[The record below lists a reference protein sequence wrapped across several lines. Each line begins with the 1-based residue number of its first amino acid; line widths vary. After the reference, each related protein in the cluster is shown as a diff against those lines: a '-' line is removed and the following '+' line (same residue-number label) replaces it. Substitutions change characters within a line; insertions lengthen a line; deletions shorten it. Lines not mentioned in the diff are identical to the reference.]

1 MPKQLDSN
9 KPKTSPDS
17 LNYYHVDNIEY
28 PDNIIT
34 STCTFIYDIKKEVEN
49 VELIENEEGNFIE
62 VISII
67 TNPAPYGYLTT
78 NNKHMLKER
87 FGIVDGKIQLVK
99 SINGVEIPGYYV
111 APTINWEE

>member
-1 MPKQLDSN
+1 MSQELSS
-9 KPKTSPDS
+9 T
-17 LNYYHVDNIEY
+17 IT
-28 PDNIIT
+28 T
-34 STCTFIYDIKKEVEN
+34 STNTFIFEIKKEVEN

-62 VISII
+62 VTSII
-67 TNPAPYGYLTT
+67 TNPSPYGYLTVSS
-78 NNKHMLKER
+78 NNRHMLKER